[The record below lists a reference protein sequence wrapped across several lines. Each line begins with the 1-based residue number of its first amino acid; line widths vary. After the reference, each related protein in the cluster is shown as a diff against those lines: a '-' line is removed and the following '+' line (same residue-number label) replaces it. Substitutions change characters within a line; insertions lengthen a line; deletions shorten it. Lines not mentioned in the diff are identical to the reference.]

1 MPNGEP
7 SNNIQYHTFLKEDEA
22 NYDYNMHASYISML
36 LALIILFA
44 STSSAYRIRS
54 YLNEQQEEYFPSDA
68 VKETI
73 PLEENIILKECAV
86 VGEVDD
92 DANWLVMVTE
102 L

>member
-1 MPNGEP
+1 
-7 SNNIQYHTFLKEDEA
+7 
-22 NYDYNMHASYISML
+22 MHASYISML

-73 PLEENIILKECAV
+73 PLEENIILVKYFLMPLHRARDERMRR
-86 VGEVDD
+86 G
-92 DANWLVMVTE
+92 WGSG
-102 L
+102 